1 MTKPFIVIF
10 KIQSGVIFLKLNSIQ
25 TLWKLFS
32 KLKFTLT
39 ANIIYAFK
47 FPTLDVI
54 NVHLLS
60 HRHTVSSI
68 LSKWVTLI
76 VTSTTSDLSFSPL
89 TQKMCTQTAGLTP
102 FLMEAPEIQRGD
114 TAAQKVQKTMHG
126 RPCMA
131 YIGHSIGLQTFLPVA
146 HLSLFLIFPCAPK
159 KSLIFLT
166 KNALP
171 IFIL

>member
-1 MTKPFIVIF
+1 MDKYGRDFIYWFYSLILIFYDFNSNHNVNHSYDKLWENLLHKICSAYMTKPFIVI
-10 KIQSGVIFLKLNSIQ
+10 KIQSGAIFLKLNSIQ
-25 TLWKLFS
+25 ILWKLFS

-102 FLMEAPEIQRGD
+102 FLMEA
-114 TAAQKVQKTMHG
+114 
-126 RPCMA
+126 
-131 YIGHSIGLQTFLPVA
+131 
-146 HLSLFLIFPCAPK
+146 K
-159 KSLIFLT
+159 KS
-166 KNALP
+166 
-171 IFIL
+171 